1 MFNITFVDDVRKTLD
16 PLFRSMDRYFDG
28 SSVSNESEST
38 FMPPFEIG
46 WTGDKLNLRVVLPG
60 VSEKDVKVTVQGYQL
75 LIEGERKVSENLSAN
90 GGSYLA
96 YGKFFRAINLPNHL
110 DLDKVSCRLHDGVLD
125 IEIPVKA
132 ETKPRVIPVA
142 GAESPKSLAA

>member
-38 FMPPFEIG
+38 FMPPFDD
-46 WTGDKLNLRVVLPG
+46 WLDWPDKLNLRVVLPG

-75 LIEGERKVSENLSAN
+75 LIEGERKC
-90 GGSYLA
+90 
-96 YGKFFRAINLPNHL
+96 F
-110 DLDKVSCRLHDGVLD
+110 
-125 IEIPVKA
+125 
-132 ETKPRVIPVA
+132 
-142 GAESPKSLAA
+142 